1 MIVIGGVYWWGTK
14 WSTMGFVC
22 VMYLAIVSI
31 ENALHMSFHVRNFHL
46 EKYAWYK
53 ELRTLHYIHH
63 LGDMKSNMGM
73 LNLLLVDG
81 MTGSLATRDP
91 LKNRLVE
98 DTVFSGLKT
107 RADKDFPD
115 GITPADVKG
124 VAQHAGFTAT
134 VLGLDVPLDPHAVK

>member
-1 MIVIGGVYWWGTK
+1 
-14 WSTMGFVC
+14 
-22 VMYLAIVSI
+22 
-31 ENALHMSFHVRNFHL
+31 
-46 EKYAWYK
+46 
-53 ELRTLHYIHH
+53 
-63 LGDMKSNMGM
+63 MKSNMGM
-73 LNLLLVDG
+73 LNLVLVDG

-134 VLGLDVPLDPHAVK
+134 VLGLDVPLDPHAVKSARD